1 MMYSQP
7 PIPATFIR
15 RVSRFSAIVL
25 VQGREEYVYV
35 PNSGRMK
42 ELLVPGASVYVTE
55 ARPGSDQ
62 SGGIGVAPAKDSP
75 YDRPARDRPARD
87 RPARKTAFD
96 LAMVQLGSTLV
107 SIDSR
112 VPGLVLAEAIR
123 GGSLRAFGGYRTCRP
138 EVRFG
143 ESRLDFLLTGGPA
156 PFLVE
161 VKSVTLVVGG
171 QARFPD
177 APTPRGA
184 RHLRE
189 LARAV
194 ADGYRAAVIFVIQR
208 EDVDSFAPND
218 ETDPE
223 FGRALREAAAAGVE
237 VYPFRCWVTPDRVEI
252 AQELPVRL

>member
-25 VQGREEYVYV
+25 IQGREEYVYV

-42 ELLVPGASVYVTE
+42 ELLVPGALVYVME

-62 SGGIGVAPAKDSP
+62 SGGIGGAPAKDSP
-75 YDRPARDRPARD
+75 DD

-112 VPGLVLAEAIR
+112 VPGLVLAEAVR

-194 ADGYRAAVIFVIQR
+194 AEGYRAAVVFVIQR

-237 VYPFRCWVTPDRVEI
+237 VWPFRCRVTPDRVEI